1 MALTVPAGER
11 DVVCRLFIPLS
22 VDYWKARC
30 KKIRIYIFSVL
41 KKQKKKKSSIIS
53 TTFVFKVQN
62 IKLIMHVGI
71 HQHEL

>member
-1 MALTVPAGER
+1 MPAGER
-11 DVVCRLFIPLS
+11 DVVCRLFIPLF
-22 VDYWKARC
+22 VDYWKARR

-41 KKQKKKKSSIIS
+41 KKEKKQKTRSIIS